1 MDKNINPV
9 QDQAQNQTQT
19 QPLIR
24 NFNSD
29 SIKSAFTPK
38 VITILIG
45 IVVLGVVSGFL
56 VSRTG
61 TLSTSQVKTGTVV
74 NGSSVPAGTVIG
86 SNDTTTFKDTAQGTL
101 KEGGIDGEGAF
112 HLVRPGG
119 DSQNVYLT
127 SSSVDLSQ
135 FVGKNI
141 KVWGATQKAQ
151 HAGWL
156 MDVGR
161 IQVL

>member
-1 MDKNINPV
+1 MDKNIDQV
-9 QDQAQNQTQT
+9 QKQNQN
-19 QPLIR
+19 QPLIH

-29 SIKSAFTPK
+29 SLKNAFTSK
-38 VITILIG
+38 VIAVSIVIVIIG
-45 IVVLGVVSGFL
+45 VISGFFA
-56 VSRTG
+56 SRFG
-61 TLSTSQVKTGTVV
+61 TLSGNQVKTGAIS
-74 NGSSVPAGTVIG
+74 NGSSVAAGTIIG
-86 SNDTTTFKDTAQGTL
+86 SNDTASFKDTAQGSL

-127 SSSVDLSQ
+127 SSSVDLSK

>member
-1 MDKNINPV
+1 MDKNI
-9 QDQAQNQTQT
+9 DQVKNQN
-19 QPLIR
+19 QPLIH

-38 VITILIG
+38 VIGILTVVAIVG
-45 IVVLGVVSGFL
+45 IISGYFVSQFGSL
-56 VSRTG
+56 STKNVNTG
-61 TLSTSQVKTGTVV
+61 TIT
-74 NGSSVPAGTVIG
+74 NGSSVASGTILG
-86 SNDTTTFKDTAQGTL
+86 SNDTSTFKDTAQGTL
-101 KEGGIDGEGAF
+101 KEGGIDGEGVF

-127 SSSVDLSQ
+127 SSSVDLSK
-135 FVGKNI
+135 FVGRSI
-141 KVWGATQKAQ
+141 KVWGATQTAQ

>member
-1 MDKNINPV
+1 MDENI
-9 QDQAQNQTQT
+9 DQAQKQNPAQT

-38 VITILIG
+38 VIGILIG
-45 IVVLGVVSGFL
+45 VVVVGVISGFL
-56 VSRTG
+56 ISRVG
-61 TLSTSQVKTGTVV
+61 TLSTASVKTGAIT
-74 NGSSVPAGTVIG
+74 NGSSVPAGTIIG
-86 SNDTTTFKDTAQGTL
+86 SNDTTTFKDVTQGTL
-101 KEGGIDGEGAF
+101 KEGGIEDEGAF